1 MSMNEQSGMS
11 LRPWKYADAMTRT
24 RSILLISGPNLNLLG
39 EREPEVYGTDS
50 LATIVEDAVQAGR
63 DLGMT
68 VVHEQTNSSSAI
80 VDLIHSARSVHDAI
94 IINPGAFTH
103 YAWSIHDALAA
114 FDGPIIEVHISNPNA
129 REPWRHTS
137 VVAPVATGSIVGLG
151 MLGYELAIAA
161 VARRL
166 AS

>member
-1 MSMNEQSGMS
+1 VSMNEQSGMS

-103 YAWSIHDALAA
+103 YAWSIHDALRS
-114 FDGPIIEVHISNPNA
+114 FEGPIVEVHLSDPRR
-129 REPWRHTS
+129 REGWRSAS
-137 VVAPVATGSIVGLG
+137 VVAPVASGTVAGFGRP
-151 MLGYELAIAA
+151 GYRLAVHA
-161 VARRL
+161 VASL
-166 AS
+166 LH